1 MLVVHNL
8 QVHVFRLAPPLAA
21 VLFLILLP
29 GALRASEALPPA
41 SAKWGQPS
49 RFDSSNPPP
58 DAYILGAGDK
68 LTLSFVSNTYA
79 SLGGSFELLNDGSAS
94 LPLVGTVVLEGF
106 TVQQA
111 NRWLVNLYRRYLRRP
126 DLTLQVIEARPLQ
139 ISVVGEVEAPGL
151 YVMSSGGERSS
162 SEGKTGGIS
171 SLPTVVAA
179 LQKAGGIT
187 LNANL
192 RDVRLQRKLPGT
204 SSQLKEIQLDLMALL
219 QKGDKRQNPFLF
231 DGDTI
236 LISRAPAPPPDAVL
250 EIAAANL
257 SPASISVNVVGEVKN
272 PGKLQLRAGTPLMQ
286 AILAAGAPNP
296 WRANRSDVEL
306 VRLNRNGTVTLR
318 RYRVD
323 YSLGVSGPRNP
334 PLREGDS
341 ILVNRSV
348 LAAGSDAL
356 TAITQPLT
364 GLVNILGLVQILNN
378 TSNNSN

>member
-1 MLVVHNL
+1 V
-8 QVHVFRLAPPLAA
+8 
-21 VLFLILLP
+21 
-29 GALRASEALPPA
+29 
-41 SAKWGQPS
+41 
-49 RFDSSNPPP
+49 
-58 DAYILGAGDK
+58 
-68 LTLSFVSNTYA
+68 T
-79 SLGGSFELLNDGSAS
+79 
-94 LPLVGTVVLEGF
+94 
-106 TVQQA
+106 
-111 NRWLVNLYRRYLRRP
+111 
-126 DLTLQVIEARPLQ
+126 EARPLQ

-162 SEGKTGGIS
+162 SEGKTGGTS

-257 SPASISVNVVGEVKN
+257 SPGSISVNVVGEVKN

-296 WRANRSDVEL
+296 WRANRNDVEL

-348 LAAGSDAL
+348 LATGTDAL